1 MLQVVEVL
9 LTEHLDLLNVVELEI
24 EVLQVPQVFQL
35 LQPHLVIG
43 QVEGSQVLEVAQIF
57 LNHIDYL
64 F

>member
-35 LQPHLVIG
+35 LQPNLVIG
-43 QVEGSQVLEVAQIF
+43 QIQASQVLEVAQIF
-57 LNHIDYL
+57 LDYIDYL